1 MVKTE
6 AHLDLR
12 RDGIKGEAVHKL
24 PQVDDP
30 VRPQHRQQRLLVQ
43 AEGGLP
49 GEVGVVKLQG
59 VNEPD
64 LGL

>member
-1 MVKTE
+1 METG

-24 PQVDDP
+24 PQVDNP
-30 VRPQHRQQRLLVQ
+30 VRPQYGQQRLLVQ
-43 AEGGLP
+43 AQGGLP

-59 VNEPD
+59 VDELD
-64 LGL
+64 LGF